1 MKAFFTRLASG
12 IVLLAVI
19 ITAGIVGGD
28 FLLGLTLLISV
39 IGYAEFARVF
49 GISRNIMGI
58 LGVIA
63 SVLYVLLVRMGGE
76 GNGGILIPLVC
87 LPLLVFIYLLVLM
100 GIYVFTFPR
109 YRIEDVMAAFFGV
122 IYVPAMLSFLY
133 LTRMTEIFAD

>member
-39 IGYAEFARVF
+39 IGYVEFARVF
-49 GISRNIMGI
+49 GISRNVMGI

-87 LPLLVFIYLLVLM
+87 LPILGFQYK
-100 GIYVFTFPR
+100 
-109 YRIEDVMAAFFGV
+109 
-122 IYVPAMLSFLY
+122 S
-133 LTRMTEIFAD
+133 